1 MADWNA
7 IKTKYITDEHSSY
20 RKLAQKYDVPL
31 TTLAER
37 AKKEKWSSRK
47 KQHNDKV
54 VTKAVEKEEK
64 NQVDRMARLLTVTDK
79 LLNKIEQ
86 TVDRLTEEDIVIE
99 KSTLKQ
105 ISGALKD
112 IKEIQGAKTER
123 DIREQEARIRN
134 LEKQAKDE
142 DKKDNEIVIRV
153 AGSSSEYCE

>member
-1 MADWNA
+1 MDW
-7 IKTKYITDEHSSY
+7 KTIQTEYITDESSSY
-20 RKLAQKYDVPL
+20 RKLAEKYDVPL

-37 AKKEKWSSRK
+37 AKKEKWTEKR
-47 KQHNDKV
+47 KQHQDNI
-54 VTKAVEKEEK
+54 VTKTVAKNEK

-112 IKEIQGAKTER
+112 IKEIQGAKTDR

-134 LEKQAKDE
+134 LEKQAQD
-142 DKKDNEIVIRV
+142 DNKPNSITITIE
-153 AGSSSEYCE
+153 GGEESWQQ

>member
-1 MADWNA
+1 MDW
-7 IKTKYITDEHSSY
+7 KTIQTEYITDESSSY
-20 RKLAQKYDVPL
+20 RKLAEKYNVPL

-37 AKKEKWSSRK
+37 AKKEKWTEKR
-47 KQHNDKV
+47 KQHQDNI
-54 VTKAVEKEEK
+54 VTKTVAKDEK

-86 TVDRLTEEDIVIE
+86 TVDRLTEEDLVIE

-134 LEKQAKDE
+134 LEKQAQE
-142 DKKDNEIVIRV
+142 DNKPNSITITIE
-153 AGSSSEYCE
+153 GGEESWQQ

>member
-7 IKTKYITDEHSSY
+7 IKTEYITDEHSSY

-31 TTLAER
+31 NTLQQKAI
-37 AKKEKWSSRK
+37 KEKWFEKK
-47 KQHNDKV
+47 KQSQSKIV
-54 VTKAVEKEEK
+54 AKSIEKQENEK
-64 NQVDRMARLLTVTDK
+64 IDRMARLMTVTDK
-79 LLNKIEQ
+79 LLTKIEQ
-86 TVDRLTEEDIVIE
+86 TVDKLTEEEIIIE

-134 LEKQAKDE
+134 LEKQAQDE
-142 DKKDNEIVIRV
+142 DKKDSITIVFAEDMDEFKV
-153 AGSSSEYCE
+153 

>member
-7 IKTKYITDEHSSY
+7 IKTEYITDEHSSY
-20 RKLAQKYDVPL
+20 RKLAEKYDVPL
-31 TTLAER
+31 TTLAAK
-37 AKKEKWSSRK
+37 AKKEKWSDRK
-47 KQHNDKV
+47 KQHNDKI
-54 VTKAVEKEEK
+54 VTKTVEKDEK
-64 NQVDRMARLLTVTDK
+64 NKVDRMARLMTVTDK

-86 TVDRLTEEDIVIE
+86 TVDHLTEADIIIE

-134 LEKQAKDE
+134 LEKQAQEE
-142 DKKDNEIVIRV
+142 DKKDNITVIFASDMDEFKV
-153 AGSSSEYCE
+153 

>member
-1 MADWNA
+1 MANWNA
-7 IKTKYITDEHSSY
+7 IKTEYITDEHSSY
-20 RKLAQKYDVPL
+20 RKLAEKYNVPL

-37 AKKEKWSSRK
+37 AKKEKWTVKK
-47 KQHNDKV
+47 KQHNDKI
-54 VTKAVEKEEK
+54 VTKSVEKDEK
-64 NQVDRMARLLTVTDK
+64 NKVDRMARLLTVTDK

-86 TVDRLTEEDIVIE
+86 TVDKLTEEEIMVE

-142 DKKDNEIVIRV
+142 EKKDEVTV
-153 AGSSSEYCE
+153 VFASEMDEFSV